1 MPVSERLKDKIEHF
15 SNLPTLPQ
23 VATRLMSIINN
34 PLTSANDVAFIV
46 GQDLSLSAKVL
57 RLANSAFYGI
67 PRSITN
73 INNAVIILGLKV
85 INTMVLSL
93 TVFDMFPDDGG
104 KSHLFN
110 RKAFWLHSLGCGL
123 IAKYLAARIKKV
135 ILFDSEEAFCAG
147 LLHDI
152 GKVVMEQYLH
162 DDFHKALMYAS
173 ANKVT
178 MFDAENNQLGY
189 AHTDIAECL
198 TKTWNLPA
206 EIRLSLIYHH
216 LPATSAQCHDII
228 ALIHI
233 SDWLCYETG
242 LVIDSS
248 YQPPTLEQNAID
260 RLKLQQQDIDQIKDI
275 IPAEL
280 EKTSIFYNVASQKIS
295 DNRETNNSH

>member
-1 MPVSERLKDKIEHF
+1 MPVSEQLRERIEHF

-73 INNAVIILGLKV
+73 INNAVVILGLKV

-93 TVFDMFPDDGG
+93 TVFDMFPDDTGQ
-104 KSHLFN
+104 SHLFN

-123 IAKYLAARIKKV
+123 IAKFLATRIKKV
-135 ILFDSEEAFCAG
+135 VLFDPEEAFCAG

-162 DDFHKALMYAS
+162 DDFHRALTYAFS
-173 ANKVT
+173 NKVSI
-178 MFDAENNQLGY
+178 FEAENNQLGY
-189 AHTDIAECL
+189 SHTDIAEYL

-216 LPATSAQCHDII
+216 SPETTSQCHDII

-242 LVIDSS
+242 LAIDGN
-248 YQPPTLEQNAID
+248 YLPPKLDDNAID
-260 RLKLQQQDIDQIKDI
+260 RIKLQQDDIIQIKEV

-280 EKTSIFYNVASQKIS
+280 EKTSIFFSVAS
-295 DNRETNNSH
+295 E